1 MGTAPDSMEYKAV
14 LENVT
19 GKNLDDLFSGWV
31 FPGEYK
37 IQNDESNEVLKALL
51 KYNEVLK
58 IYGEDPML
66 WVSPEELNKY
76 KVCVKARARP
86 ESCKLETSSELMTLY
101 IELYNKSNIKES
113 IKYSD
118 ELIEK
123 YTTLRNNKLTEE
135 EKNKSSV
142 NETLKRIQDDP
153 MTQASTDKYNEAK
166 KRYDEMGVFTKIGSV
181 FYNPQKNIDQAKTE
195 LDGSNFAGAK
205 EYSERAISDLDKAN
219 KFGMVVSGVILLTF
233 IVVLIAL
240 FFRR

>member
-1 MGTAPDSMEYKAV
+1 
-14 LENVT
+14 
-19 GKNLDDLFSGWV
+19 
-31 FPGEYK
+31 
-37 IQNDESNEVLKALL
+37 
-51 KYNEVLK
+51 VLK

-66 WVSPEELNKY
+66 WMSPEELNKY